1 MAKCPKCGAPD
12 RLQDNPKAVYDFLV
26 ELQKVIP
33 TAKTREM
40 RDLSFHA
47 VIEIRAFVKDHL
59 LDT

>member
-12 RLQDNPKAVYDFLV
+12 RFKDKLKAVYDFLV

-33 TAKTREM
+33 AAKSKEM
-40 RDLSFHA
+40 RDLAYHS

-59 LDT
+59 IDQ